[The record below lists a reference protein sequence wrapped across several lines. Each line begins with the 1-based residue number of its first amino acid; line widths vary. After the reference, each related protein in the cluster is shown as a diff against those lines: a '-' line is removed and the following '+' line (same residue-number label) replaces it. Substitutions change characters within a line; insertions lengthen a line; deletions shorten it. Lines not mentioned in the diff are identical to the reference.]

1 MRKKK
6 IAAEFAPD
14 SNMVQILDTGV
25 VMERAEAEALGY
37 DVSAEIGPAE
47 RNANAPR
54 TPTLNIG
61 PANGPALVKLG
72 WRKEI
77 MSSPEARGRDSAV
90 AEILVKH
97 SPETLSA
104 DNARAFL
111 RGLPIEQSER
121 KETMTQNNVDPRA
134 ARQAEIAANMRA
146 FNRENGNGRANV
158 AAGNNSAKLA
168 SVDPVKLKRLAEI
181 RLNAL
186 ESGQAQDLQGNATS
200 RNETTKLRYALQ
212 VHGQTGKPLAEVF
225 AQLGVDTSKIVR

>member
-1 MRKKK
+1 MSPGSMFVMVGPPDVNGSYAMLTRDEALDAGYEIVPAKPK
-6 IAAEFAPD
+6 AAEPEPD
-14 SNMVQILDTGV
+14 FP
-25 VMERAEAEALGY
+25 RLG
-37 DVSAEIGPAE
+37 
-47 RNANAPR
+47 
-54 TPTLNIG
+54 PTL
-61 PANGPALVKLG
+61 ARQY

-77 MSSPEARGRDSAV
+77 MQSRESKGRDSAV
-90 AEILVKH
+90 AELLVKH

-121 KETMTQNNVDPRA
+121 KETTMSQNNVDPRA
-134 ARQAEIAANMRA
+134 ARKAEISASMQA
-146 FNRENGNGRANV
+146 FNRNNGY
-158 AAGNNSAKLA
+158 AARQAGGAKSPSAA
-168 SVDPVKLKRLAEI
+168 SGDPVKLKRLAEI

-200 RNETTKLRYALQ
+200 RRETTKLRYALQ